1 MPQPKIVLL
10 VEDDKLLVSTLLKI
24 FEHEKFKVVV
34 ETNGLKALS
43 AVKKNRPNLILL
55 DLLLPGMH
63 GFEIMKKLKADENYK
78 NIPII
83 IISNLGDEAD
93 KDEAMHLGADEYF
106 VKANISYEKL
116 IKEINRYLHLYGKA
130 KK

>member
-63 GFEIMKKLKADENYK
+63 GFEIMKKLKTDENYK

-93 KDEAMHLGADEYF
+93 KDEAMYLGANEYF